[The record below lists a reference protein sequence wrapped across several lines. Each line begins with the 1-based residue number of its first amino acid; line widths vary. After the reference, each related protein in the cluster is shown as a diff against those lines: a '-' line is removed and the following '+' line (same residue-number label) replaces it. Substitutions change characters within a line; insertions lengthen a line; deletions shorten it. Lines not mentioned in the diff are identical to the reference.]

1 VTVACNGMILCLAT
15 TPGNAM
21 KLPRRTFLQ
30 LAAGAAALPA
40 ISRIASAQAWP
51 TRPVRIIVPFQ
62 PGGSTDIFARLA
74 AQKLTE
80 HFGKQFYV
88 ENIAGATGN
97 VGTAQAAR
105 AAPDGHTL
113 LIAFSSYVVS
123 PTLFAKLPFDPDKD
137 LAAVTLA
144 VAAPNVVTVN
154 PSLPARNLKELVG
167 LIKSNPGKYTYTSG
181 GVGTQ
186 AHLLAE
192 LLRLSQ
198 GLDIVHVPFN
208 GAAPAIA
215 SAVAGHT
222 PIAWSTIASAAQ
234 PLEAGQLRALAVAS
248 KTRSQLLSDVPTT
261 AEAGYPDIQGDSWV
275 GLLAPAGTPNEIVG
289 AVQREIARIIAL
301 PEVKERLPTLGFEAV
316 GSTPEEFASRIKI
329 ETETW
334 GKVIRAATMR
344 STGRGGEWT
353 WHTRKQRHLMHALRK
368 QQVIVRDGRGVR
380 GRYRPISLL

>member
-1 VTVACNGMILCLAT
+1 MN
-15 TPGNAM
+15 
-21 KLPRRTFLQ
+21 RRRLLHLF
-30 LAAGAAALPA
+30 AGAAAFSLPA
-40 ISRIASAQAWP
+40 GRAGAQSWP

-74 AQKLTE
+74 AQKLSE
-80 HFGKQFYV
+80 HFGKQFYI

-113 LIAFSSYVVS
+113 LIAFSSYVVN
-123 PTLFAKLPFDPDKD
+123 PTLFAKLPFDPEKD
-137 LAAVTLA
+137 LAPVTLA
-144 VAAPNVVTVN
+144 VAAPNLVTVH
-154 PSLPARNLKELVG
+154 PSLPARSLKELVA

-186 AHLLAE
+186 GHLLGE
-192 LLRLSQ
+192 MLRLSQ
-198 GLDIVHVPFN
+198 ALDIVHVPFN

-222 PIAWSTIASAAQ
+222 PIAWSTVASAAQ
-234 PLEAGQLRALAVAS
+234 ALEAGQLRALAVAS

-275 GLLAPAGTPNEIVG
+275 ALLVPAGTPREIID
-289 AVQREIARIIAL
+289 ALQREIARIIAL
-301 PEVKERLPTLGFEAV
+301 PDVKERLPALGFEAV
-316 GSTPEEFASRIKI
+316 GSTPEEFAARIKL

-334 GKVIRAATMR
+334 GKVIRAANIKA
-344 STGRGGEWT
+344 E
-353 WHTRKQRHLMHALRK
+353 
-368 QQVIVRDGRGVR
+368 
-380 GRYRPISLL
+380 

>member
-1 VTVACNGMILCLAT
+1 M
-15 TPGNAM
+15 
-21 KLPRRTFLQ
+21 
-30 LAAGAAALPA
+30 
-40 ISRIASAQAWP
+40 
-51 TRPVRIIVPFQ
+51 RIIVPFQ

-113 LIAFSSYVVS
+113 LIAFSSYVVN

-137 LAAVTLA
+137 LVPVTLA
-144 VAAPNVVTVN
+144 VSAPNLVTVN
-154 PSLPARNLKELVG
+154 PSLPARNLKELVA

-186 AHLLAE
+186 GHLLGE
-192 LLRLSQ
+192 MLRLSQ
-198 GLDIVHVPFN
+198 ALDIVHVPFN

-215 SAVAGHT
+215 SAMADHT

-234 PLEAGQLRALAVAS
+234 ALETGQLRPLAVAS
-248 KTRSQLLSDVPTT
+248 KRRSQLLSDVPTT

-275 GLLAPAGTPNEIVG
+275 GLLAPAGTPNEIIG
-289 AVQREIARIIAL
+289 AVQREIAAIIAL

-316 GSTPEEFASRIKI
+316 ASTPEEFAIRIKV
-329 ETETW
+329 ETEMW
-334 GKVIRAATMR
+334 GKVIRAANIKP
-344 STGRGGEWT
+344 E
-353 WHTRKQRHLMHALRK
+353 
-368 QQVIVRDGRGVR
+368 
-380 GRYRPISLL
+380 

>member
-1 VTVACNGMILCLAT
+1 L
-15 TPGNAM
+15 
-21 KLPRRTFLQ
+21 
-30 LAAGAAALPA
+30 AGAAAL
-40 ISRIASAQAWP
+40 SAAPGGARAQTWP
-51 TRPVRIIVPFQ
+51 TRPVRVIVPFQ

-80 HFGKQFYV
+80 HFGKQFYI

-113 LIAFSSYVVS
+113 LIAFSSYVVN

-137 LAAVTLA
+137 LAPVTLA
-144 VAAPNVVTVN
+144 VSAPNVLTVN
-154 PSLPARNLKELVG
+154 PSLPARNLSELVA

-186 AHLLAE
+186 GHLLGE
-192 LLRLSQ
+192 MLRLSQ
-198 GLDIVHVPFN
+198 ALDIVHVPFN

-215 SAVAGHT
+215 SAMAGHT

-234 PLEAGQLRALAVAS
+234 ALEAGQLRPLAVAS

-275 GLLAPAGTPNEIVG
+275 GLLAPAGTPNEIIG
-289 AVQREIARIIAL
+289 AVQREIAAIIAL
-301 PEVKERLPTLGFEAV
+301 PDVKERLPTLGFEAV
-316 GSTPEEFASRIKI
+316 ASTPEEFASRIKV
-329 ETETW
+329 ETEMW
-334 GKVIRAATMR
+334 GKVIRAANIKA
-344 STGRGGEWT
+344 E
-353 WHTRKQRHLMHALRK
+353 
-368 QQVIVRDGRGVR
+368 
-380 GRYRPISLL
+380 

>member
-1 VTVACNGMILCLAT
+1 MVN
-15 TPGNAM
+15 P
-21 KLPRRTFLQ
+21 PRRRFLH
-30 LAAGAAALPA
+30 LLAGAAAL
-40 ISRIASAQAWP
+40 SAAPGGARAQTWP
-51 TRPVRIIVPFQ
+51 TRPVRVIVPFQ

-80 HFGKQFYV
+80 HFGKQFYI

-113 LIAFSSYVVS
+113 LIAFSSYVVN

-137 LAAVTLA
+137 LAPVTLA
-144 VAAPNVVTVN
+144 VSAPNVLTVN
-154 PSLPARNLKELVG
+154 PSLPARNLSELVA

-186 AHLLAE
+186 GHLLGE
-192 LLRLSQ
+192 MLRLSQ
-198 GLDIVHVPFN
+198 ALDIVHVPFN

-215 SAVAGHT
+215 SAMAGHT

-234 PLEAGQLRALAVAS
+234 ALEAGQLRPLAVAS

-275 GLLAPAGTPNEIVG
+275 GLLAPAGTPNEIIR
-289 AVQREIARIIAL
+289 AVQREISGIIAL
-301 PEVKERLPTLGFEAV
+301 PDVRERLPTLGFEAV
-316 GSTPEEFASRIKI
+316 ASTPEEFASRIKI
-329 ETETW
+329 ETEMW
-334 GKVIRAATMR
+334 GRVIRAANIKP
-344 STGRGGEWT
+344 E
-353 WHTRKQRHLMHALRK
+353 
-368 QQVIVRDGRGVR
+368 
-380 GRYRPISLL
+380 

>member
-1 VTVACNGMILCLAT
+1 MNLS
-15 TPGNAM
+15 
-21 KLPRRTFLQ
+21 RRRFLH
-30 LAAGAAALPA
+30 LLAGAAALSA
-40 ISRIASAQAWP
+40 ASGGARAQTWP
-51 TRPVRIIVPFQ
+51 TRPVCIIVPFQ

-113 LIAFSSYVVS
+113 LIAFSSYVVN

-137 LAAVTLA
+137 LVPVTLA
-144 VAAPNVVTVN
+144 VSAPNLVTVN
-154 PSLPARNLKELVG
+154 PSLPARNLKELVA

-186 AHLLAE
+186 GHLLGE
-192 LLRLSQ
+192 MLRLSQ
-198 GLDIVHVPFN
+198 ALDIVHVPFN

-215 SAVAGHT
+215 SAMADHT

-234 PLEAGQLRALAVAS
+234 ALETGQLRPLAVAS
-248 KTRSQLLSDVPTT
+248 KRRSQLLSDVPTT

-275 GLLAPAGTPNEIVG
+275 GLLAPAGTPNEIIG
-289 AVQREIARIIAL
+289 AVQREIAAIIAL

-316 GSTPEEFASRIKI
+316 ASTPEEFAIRIKV
-329 ETETW
+329 ETEMW
-334 GKVIRAATMR
+334 GKVIRAANIKP
-344 STGRGGEWT
+344 E
-353 WHTRKQRHLMHALRK
+353 
-368 QQVIVRDGRGVR
+368 
-380 GRYRPISLL
+380 

>member
-1 VTVACNGMILCLAT
+1 MNLS
-15 TPGNAM
+15 
-21 KLPRRTFLQ
+21 RRRFLH
-30 LAAGAAALPA
+30 LLAGAAALSA
-40 ISRIASAQAWP
+40 ASGGARAQTWP

-113 LIAFSSYVVS
+113 LIAFSSYVVN

-137 LAAVTLA
+137 LVPVTLA
-144 VAAPNVVTVN
+144 VSAPNLVTVN
-154 PSLPARNLKELVG
+154 PSLPARNLKELVA

-186 AHLLAE
+186 GHLLGE
-192 LLRLSQ
+192 MLRLSQ
-198 GLDIVHVPFN
+198 ALDIVHVPFN

-215 SAVAGHT
+215 SAMADHT

-234 PLEAGQLRALAVAS
+234 ALETGQLRPLAVAS
-248 KTRSQLLSDVPTT
+248 KRRSQLLSDVPTT

-275 GLLAPAGTPNEIVG
+275 GLLAPAGTPNEIIG
-289 AVQREIARIIAL
+289 AVQREIAAIIAL

-316 GSTPEEFASRIKI
+316 ASTPEEFAIRIKV
-329 ETETW
+329 ETEMW
-334 GKVIRAATMR
+334 GKVIRAANIKP
-344 STGRGGEWT
+344 E
-353 WHTRKQRHLMHALRK
+353 
-368 QQVIVRDGRGVR
+368 
-380 GRYRPISLL
+380 

>member
-1 VTVACNGMILCLAT
+1 VVN
-15 TPGNAM
+15 P
-21 KLPRRTFLQ
+21 PRRRFLH
-30 LAAGAAALPA
+30 LLAGAAAL
-40 ISRIASAQAWP
+40 SAAPGGARAQTWP
-51 TRPVRIIVPFQ
+51 TRPVRVIVPFQ

-80 HFGKQFYV
+80 HFGKQFYI

-113 LIAFSSYVVS
+113 LIAFSSYVVN

-137 LAAVTLA
+137 LAPVTLA
-144 VAAPNVVTVN
+144 VSAPNVLTVN
-154 PSLPARNLKELVG
+154 PSLPARNLSELVA

-186 AHLLAE
+186 GHLLGE
-192 LLRLSQ
+192 MLRLSQ
-198 GLDIVHVPFN
+198 ALDIVHVPFN

-215 SAVAGHT
+215 SAMAGHT

-234 PLEAGQLRALAVAS
+234 ALEAGQLRPLAVAS

-275 GLLAPAGTPNEIVG
+275 GLLAPAGTPNEIIR
-289 AVQREIARIIAL
+289 AVQREISGIIAL
-301 PEVKERLPTLGFEAV
+301 PDVRERLPTLGFEAV
-316 GSTPEEFASRIKI
+316 ASTPEEFASRIKI
-329 ETETW
+329 ETEMW
-334 GKVIRAATMR
+334 GRVIRAANIKP
-344 STGRGGEWT
+344 E
-353 WHTRKQRHLMHALRK
+353 
-368 QQVIVRDGRGVR
+368 
-380 GRYRPISLL
+380 